1 MSVAADSDQLIF
13 ALKTSHSIL
22 NIHIQTPFCFVFFSA
37 SKYVNTCVHFKQTQ
51 WWIKKY
57 LILKERKKRCLLSI
71 YSDDKT
77 VSLSQNSEKGQEEIC
92 MENNLEG
99 LKGLLLKPIIV
110 YLHTEVY
117 HIMALQRP
125 PHSRSICCFFEE
137 KNSSSVWCARPSDT
151 CCYVSLASLH
161 ALYLPSWLPHAPTRL
176 LNPVFS
182 LLWLELLHFVRELRW
197 H

>member
-1 MSVAADSDQLIF
+1 MSTPAFIWSKPNGG
-13 ALKTSHSIL
+13 LK
-22 NIHIQTPFCFVFFSA
+22 
-37 SKYVNTCVHFKQTQ
+37 NTLS
-51 WWIKKY
+51 WKK
-57 LILKERKKRCLLSI
+57 EKKDVCYQSN
-71 YSDDKT
+71 SDDKT

-99 LKGLLLKPIIV
+99 LKGLLLKPIIM

-125 PHSRSICCFFEE
+125 PHSQSICCFFEE

-161 ALYLPSWLPHAPTRL
+161 ALYLPSWLPHAPTQL

-197 H
+197 LLNGPVCPFKFITINL